1 MTTRSIDPF
10 LIHLS
15 RKNMDAITK
24 IKETYSVEELKE
36 IADHGCQS
44 GVCSQHIYYG
54 DTISFFETYEDEIT
68 DYIESCYGVEFL
80 VDMFKEA
87 DANLRYYKNNMT
99 WCFIELIAFD
109 AANEE
114 EQELYSEL
122 QCLTN

>member
-1 MTTRSIDPF
+1 
-10 LIHLS
+10 
-15 RKNMDAITK
+15 MDAITK

-44 GVCSQHIYYG
+44 GLCRQHIYYG

>member
-1 MTTRSIDPF
+1 
-10 LIHLS
+10 
-15 RKNMDAITK
+15 MDAITK

-44 GVCSQHIYYG
+44 GLCRQHIYYG
-54 DTISFFETYEDEIT
+54 DTVSFFETYEDEIT

-80 VDMFKEA
+80 VNMFKEA

-99 WCFIELIAFD
+99 WCFIEMIAFD
-109 AANEE
+109 AVDEE

>member
-1 MTTRSIDPF
+1 
-10 LIHLS
+10 
-15 RKNMDAITK
+15 MDAITK

-44 GVCSQHIYYG
+44 GVCRQHIYYG

-80 VDMFKEA
+80 VNMFKEA
-87 DANLRYYKNNMT
+87 DANLITYKNNMT
-99 WCFIELIAFD
+99 WCFIEMIAFD
-109 AANEE
+109 AADEE